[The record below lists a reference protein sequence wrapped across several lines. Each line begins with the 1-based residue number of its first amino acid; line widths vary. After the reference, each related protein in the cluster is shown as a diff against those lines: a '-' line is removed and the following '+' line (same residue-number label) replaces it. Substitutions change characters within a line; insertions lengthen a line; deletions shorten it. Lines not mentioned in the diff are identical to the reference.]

1 MQHPFDLNQS
11 EPLEKGKLYHFN
23 GKKLVEIEPVPGKKL
38 TITNDAMEV
47 VKQIRNDVGNLMG
60 MRPELAVCASAMLL
74 ASMEISDIRQRVM
87 TLGRAIYDQGNSKE

>member
-1 MQHPFDLNQS
+1 MENQTYLNQQ

-38 TITNDAMEV
+38 TITNEAMEV
-47 VKQIRNDVGNLMG
+47 VKQIRNDVGNLMD

-74 ASMEISDIRQRVM
+74 ASMEVGDIRQRVM
-87 TLGRAIYDQGNSKE
+87 ALGRAIYDQGNQTA